1 MNSGGDMAA
10 SAASLDGSGMGL
22 LLRLWRSSIGKKYV
36 MAITGLGLWGFVII
50 HMAGNLQV
58 FLPPAVINNY
68 AHTLKANP
76 LVLWGAR
83 IGLLAIIAL
92 HITAAIQLAI
102 ANRRA
107 RPVKYA
113 VGKPPESTFAQRT
126 ILVSGLILLAF
137 ILFHLAHFTAGL
149 VDPAFLEYRDPTTGY
164 HDVHRMM
171 VVGFSNCYV
180 AAFYVLSMGLL
191 MLHLSHGIS
200 SLFQSLGLR
209 SKKTFQFFNSVAHL
223 VAIALFLGNCAMVIS
238 IMAGW
243 VK

>member
-1 MNSGGDMAA
+1 MAA
-10 SAASLDGSGMGL
+10 SAQSLQNSTAGL
-22 LLRLWRSSIGKKYV
+22 LVRLWRSSIGKKYV
-36 MAITGLGLWGFVII
+36 MAVTGLGLWLFVMV
-50 HMAGNLQV
+50 HLAGNLQV
-58 FLPPAVINNY
+58 FLPPSLINTY

-83 IGLLAIIAL
+83 LGLLAIAAL
-92 HITAAIQLAI
+92 HIIAAIQLAL

-107 RPVKYA
+107 RPVRYDA
-113 VGKPPESTFAQRT
+113 GKPVESTFAQRT
-126 ILVSGLILLAF
+126 IVVSGLIILAF
-137 ILFHLAHFTAGL
+137 IAFHLSHFTIGL
-149 VDPAFLEYRDPTTGY
+149 VDPQFLEFRDPQTGY

-171 VVGFSNCYV
+171 VAGFSNCYV
-180 AAFYVLSMGLL
+180 SGFYVLSMGLL

-209 SKKTFQFFNSVAHL
+209 SNKTFKFFNSLAHV
-223 VAIALFLGNCAMVIS
+223 VAIMIFIGNCSIPLA